1 MEAAG
6 EAAVTRLRE
15 LARPLQGARV
25 LHLNSTAFGGGVSE
39 LLMTQIAMLNDLGI
53 DSTWQLINGDD
64 EFFAVTKEVHNGLQ
78 GAEVEWT
85 PVMRQTYLDR
95 VRSNA
100 EELMSGDSFDYY
112 FIHDPQPC
120 AILPV
125 LEDGGTRP
133 DGIWIWRCHIDTS
146 SPNPAVWEF
155 FVPFI
160 NRYDASIFT
169 MQEYVGPGI
178 DDPEVA
184 IIPPTIDPLS
194 MKNAYL
200 DPDTA
205 SAVLRH
211 YGIDR
216 RRPLLSQVSRFDPW
230 KDPSGVI
237 DVYRLV
243 KKDFPELQLA
253 LVGSM
258 AHDDPE
264 GWAFLNATSEHA
276 EGDPDVHLLTNLDHV
291 GNLEVNAF
299 QRSSTVVLQKS
310 IREGFGL
317 TVSEAMWKKKP
328 VVGGNVGGIRLQIED
343 GKNGYLVDSV
353 ALCAERVSGLI
364 SDPAERYRL
373 GEAAVERVREN
384 FLSLREVED
393 YCRLMTSVAAP

>member
-1 MEAAG
+1 MK
-6 EAAVTRLRE
+6 
-15 LARPLQGARV
+15 
-25 LHLNSTAFGGGVSE
+25 
-39 LLMTQIAMLNDLGI
+39 D
-53 DSTWQLINGDD
+53 
-64 EFFAVTKEVHNGLQ
+64 
-78 GAEVEWT
+78 
-85 PVMRQTYLDR
+85 
-95 VRSNA
+95 
-100 EELMSGDSFDYY
+100 
-112 FIHDPQPC
+112 
-120 AILPV
+120 
-125 LEDGGTRP
+125 
-133 DGIWIWRCHIDTS
+133 
-146 SPNPAVWEF
+146 
-155 FVPFI
+155 
-160 NRYDASIFT
+160 
-169 MQEYVGPGI
+169 YVGTGI
-178 DDPEVA
+178 AGPQLA

-216 RRPLLSQVSRFDPW
+216 RRPILTQVSRFDPW

-243 KKDFPELQLA
+243 KKDFPDLQLA

-343 GKNGYLVDSV
+343 GKNGYLVDSI
-353 ALCAERVSGLI
+353 ASCADRVSGLI
-364 SDPAERYRL
+364 SDPAERYQL
-373 GEAAVERVREN
+373 GNAAAEHVREN

-393 YCRLMTSVAAP
+393 YCRLMTSVTAGTTTEPTKT